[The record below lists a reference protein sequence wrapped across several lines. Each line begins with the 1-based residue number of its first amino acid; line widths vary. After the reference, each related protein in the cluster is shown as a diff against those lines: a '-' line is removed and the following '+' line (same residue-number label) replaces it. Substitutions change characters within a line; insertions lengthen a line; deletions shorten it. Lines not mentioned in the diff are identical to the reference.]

1 MSGHEDVRCA
11 LAAEFPGWLIKV
23 IEDEVGV
30 CWDASRVLTPGHGGA
45 TGLHSDNATLLREL
59 LEEAGRCDARLA
71 LRDLAARLRERGITV
86 HVYDTNLIITG
97 EHERQITCKRGLF
110 RWAMRGRE
118 IGPIGHLDGAV
129 EHIAAVVAGSLP

>member
-1 MSGHEDVRCA
+1 VNGYEDVRCA

-45 TGLHSDNATLLREL
+45 TGLHSDNATLLR
-59 LEEAGRCDARLA
+59 
-71 LRDLAARLRERGITV
+71 
-86 HVYDTNLIITG
+86 
-97 EHERQITCKRGLF
+97 
-110 RWAMRGRE
+110 WAMRGRE